1 MTPAVYPN
9 LYKVIFFETLII
21 FVEPAIKMITEIV
34 HLQKEIFIVTKT
46 LKVLIFHLL
55 FQRYP
60 GLNAVN
66 PNEIKPNPL
75 CLDNILKDFTVN
87 NMKKMR
93 LNGIWLFPWL

>member
-21 FVEPAIKMITEIV
+21 FVEPEIKMMTEIV

-55 FQRYP
+55 F
-60 GLNAVN
+60 
-66 PNEIKPNPL
+66 
-75 CLDNILKDFTVN
+75 
-87 NMKKMR
+87 
-93 LNGIWLFPWL
+93 